1 MTEFQS
7 TRQLNVYRRLSN
19 GEKVLAGQLA
29 QNKQGIFFQYDS
41 DYLSHY
47 HSLSPF
53 HLPFNHTLNLAP
65 LTPHQGLHGVF
76 ADSLPDGWGLMLM
89 DRIFRHH
96 HIQPHQLTP
105 MDRLAYIGERGMGAL
120 SYAPGSEYSETT
132 QNTLSDLADLG
143 QQATQLFDGQT
154 DEVLTALANAGGSGG
169 ARPKA
174 LIFFDPKKPDQVATT
189 PQSGLQPW
197 LIKFTSQNLLLGH
210 DEGRCE
216 AAFLSIACNAGI
228 HVSSWQLIETAEAR
242 AWLALRRFDCNPAHH
257 AGRYHVHSLCGL
269 LDADF
274 RQPSIDYEDLI
285 KASQI
290 LCQSPAIGQVQFVR
304 AIFNLFACN
313 QDDHSKNW
321 SFILSDQGKWQPS
334 PFFDITFS
342 PTPNNEHTTA
352 FMGYGCQPPLKA
364 VQQLAQQANFSSWN
378 QAKDEIIRIAD
389 ALSQWSEIAAGLGIS
404 PKIQKMIST
413 QLNKTWQE
421 NKHLCI

>member
-1 MTEFQS
+1 M
-7 TRQLNVYRRLSN
+7 
-19 GEKVLAGQLA
+19 
-29 QNKQGIFFQYDS
+29 
-41 DYLSHY
+41 
-47 HSLSPF
+47 
-53 HLPFNHTLNLAP
+53 
-65 LTPHQGLHGVF
+65 GLDV
-76 ADSLPDGWGLMLM
+76 
-89 DRIFRHH
+89 
-96 HIQPHQLTP
+96 
-105 MDRLAYIGERGMGAL
+105 
-120 SYAPGSEYSETT
+120 
-132 QNTLSDLADLG
+132 
-143 QQATQLFDGQT
+143 DGQ
-154 DEVLTALANAGGSGG
+154 DIS
-169 ARPKA
+169 PSSHS
-174 LIFFDPKKPDQVATT
+174 TT

-242 AWLALRRFDCNPAHH
+242 AWLALRRFDCNPAHP

-378 QAKDEIIRIAD
+378 QAKDEINRIAD